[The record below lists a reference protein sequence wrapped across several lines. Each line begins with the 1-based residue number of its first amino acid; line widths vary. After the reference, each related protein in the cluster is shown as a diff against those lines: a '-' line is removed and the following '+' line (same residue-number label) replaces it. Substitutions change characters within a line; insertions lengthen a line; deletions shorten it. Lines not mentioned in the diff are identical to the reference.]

1 LKTRYS
7 ALVSVKKNA
16 LDKSER
22 LFQRASTDL
31 NNASKELELS
41 YKTLQDLDTPK
52 AGSIGSLLAS
62 RVLLASQRGV
72 IDHNK
77 EWLSFAQ
84 KQLQEAQ
91 NRLKKDMIEYEKYKY
106 LELEEVKKVLQE
118 EKIKEAKRLDEVASI
133 TFYRKNEG
141 V

>member
-31 NNASKELELS
+31 NNASNELELS

>member
-1 LKTRYS
+1 MKTRYT

-16 LDKSER
+16 LDTSER
-22 LFQRASTDL
+22 FFQRASTDL
-31 NNASKELELS
+31 ANASKELELS

-62 RVLLASQRGV
+62 RVLLASQRDV
-72 IDHNK
+72 IEHNK
-77 EWLSFAQ
+77 EWLAFAQ

>member
-1 LKTRYS
+1 M
-7 ALVSVKKNA
+7 VSVKKNA

-22 LFQRASTDL
+22 MFQRASTDL

-72 IDHNK
+72 IEHNK

-118 EKIKEAKRLDEVASI
+118 EKVKEAKRLDEVASI

>member
-1 LKTRYS
+1 M
-7 ALVSVKKNA
+7 VSVKKNA

>member
-1 LKTRYS
+1 MKTRYS

>member
-1 LKTRYS
+1 
-7 ALVSVKKNA
+7 LVSVKKNA